1 MPQPTAKRIQV
12 YYEVLTADWS
22 IGPIICTTEKTYFDR
37 NNYLDDGSSG
47 QIYEAIS
54 DAMGKSG
61 APETSESAFEAE
73 RPIDDVIASMRDKGF
88 DMIKNPAFSALVLG
102 TTDR

>member
-1 MPQPTAKRIQV
+1 
-12 YYEVLTADWS
+12 
-22 IGPIICTTEKTYFDR
+22 
-37 NNYLDDGSSG
+37 
-47 QIYEAIS
+47 
-54 DAMGKSG
+54 MGKSG
-61 APETSESAFEAE
+61 APETSESASEAE